1 MIEIFESPAFLCCV
15 FVGIFITVRLIRR
28 YLGKNS
34 ETLFSPIT
42 FIELMLLYYV
52 IVAPILMI
60 ANGDTD
66 YVGKDMSSYIPLSW
80 YGAFVSYFS
89 ILLGYKI
96 RLTQRRASAQRTMK
110 ENPEKIFGIGM
121 VLTLLGIIVYLLNGG
136 ITLDQLMF
144 STFSEQSEI
153 MDSSLSGYG
162 KQMINFCIPG
172 CCMMYVAYI
181 KGCKSMK
188 NKLMMIA
195 LLALSFSCFIIAGFR
210 YRIVYFIISFIT
222 IHYIYKK
229 AKPNLFVWGG
239 FFILLIYVM
248 GIIGAT
254 RNYHAGLDINE
265 LENYSDSDIITK
277 GMNDT
282 RIFYSTGA
290 LMDNVRKTGDY
301 VYFKPLYTAICMPI
315 PRSFF
320 PDKPDAD
327 YLVDMNNRI
336 WMTAE
341 YGIAFMNYG
350 EAFYAF
356 GWLGII
362 LNGLFIGFFSRYVM
376 TRFRRNPQ
384 STYNLMILALFNG
397 LTYVILSRGYFAQLI
412 TILFL
417 TVLIPLYIYKKMLK
431 A

>member
-1 MIEIFESPAFLCCV
+1 MIEIFESPAFFCCV
-15 FVGIFITVRLIRR
+15 FVGIFITIRLIHR
-28 YLGKNS
+28 YLRRPS
-34 ETLFSPIT
+34 EIFFSPIT

-52 IVAPILMI
+52 IIAPIFMI
-60 ANGDTD
+60 SNGDTD
-66 YVGKDMSSYIPLSW
+66 YVGKDMSPYIPLSW

-89 ILLGYKI
+89 ILLGYRI
-96 RLTQRRASAQRTMK
+96 RLTQRAVSSLGTK
-110 ENPEKIFGIGM
+110 EENSEKIFKIGM
-121 VLTLLGIIVYLLNGG
+121 LLTLFGIIVYVLNGG
-136 ITLDQLMF
+136 IALNQLMF
-144 STFSEQSEI
+144 SAFVERSEI

-181 KGCKSMK
+181 KGCRSLR
-188 NKLMMIA
+188 NKVLMIV
-195 LLALSFSCFIIAGFR
+195 LTVLSFSCFIVAGFR

-222 IHYIYKK
+222 VHYIYKK
-229 AKPNLFVWGG
+229 TKPNVLVWGG

-254 RNYHAGLDINE
+254 RNYHSGLDINE

-290 LMDNVRKTGDY
+290 LMDNIRTTGDY
-301 VYFKPLYTAICMPI
+301 VYFKPFYTAICMPI
-315 PRSFF
+315 PRYFF
-320 PDKPDAD
+320 PEKPDAG

-336 WMTAE
+336 WTTAE

-362 LNGLFIGFFSRYVM
+362 LNGLFIGFISRYVM
-376 TRFRRNPQ
+376 TRFQRNPG
-384 STYNLMILALFNG
+384 SVYNLMTLALFNG
-397 LTYVILSRGYFAQLI
+397 LTYVILSRGYLAQQI

-417 TVLIPLYIYKKMLK
+417 TVLIPLYIYKKILK